1 MKLID
6 PTTQENIRIA
16 INSIKS
22 HLLRSV
28 LTVYIFAFG
37 IMALVGIM
45 TSISA
50 IEYFLVENFTRMG
63 SNTFTIR
70 YQSMRMGGE
79 RHQANMN
86 KVISWEEAIEFK
98 KNYTFPSSIS
108 IYIFANGNTT
118 VKFGSNKTYP
128 NIRIFGADENY
139 LLTSGETIEKGRN
152 FSSADAWQG
161 THVAILGEAVA
172 KNIFGETVDPL
183 GKIVSVGPGKYM
195 VIGILKSKGSSIG
208 FSNDRT
214 VILPI
219 QNVRERFVQPDQSYS
234 IAVMPPTSASMDAA
248 SGEAIGVFRTIRK
261 LKLNQENNFG
271 IIRSDSLVEMMKQNT
286 AAISL
291 AATFIGFITLIGA
304 AIGLMNILLV
314 SVTERTREIGIRKAL
329 GATRKTIR
337 NQFLAEAIVIA
348 QIGGAFGII
357 LGIAIGN
364 IVSYIIGSI
373 FIIPWLW
380 IILGVILCAGV
391 ALASG
396 FLPARKA
403 ANLEPIEALRYE

>member
-1 MKLID
+1 
-6 PTTQENIRIA
+6 
-16 INSIKS
+16 
-22 HLLRSV
+22 
-28 LTVYIFAFG
+28 
-37 IMALVGIM
+37 
-45 TSISA
+45 
-50 IEYFLVENFTRMG
+50 
-63 SNTFTIR
+63 
-70 YQSMRMGGE
+70 
-79 RHQANMN
+79 
-86 KVISWEEAIEFK
+86 
-98 KNYTFPSSIS
+98 
-108 IYIFANGNTT
+108 
-118 VKFGSNKTYP
+118 
-128 NIRIFGADENY
+128 
-139 LLTSGETIEKGRN
+139 
-152 FSSADAWQG
+152 
-161 THVAILGEAVA
+161 
-172 KNIFGETVDPL
+172 
-183 GKIVSVGPGKYM
+183 
-195 VIGILKSKGSSIG
+195 
-208 FSNDRT
+208 
-214 VILPI
+214 
-219 QNVRERFVQPDQSYS
+219 
-234 IAVMPPTSASMDAA
+234 MDAA

>member
-22 HLLRSV
+22 HLLRTV
-28 LTVYIFAFG
+28 LTV
-37 IMALVGIM
+37 
-45 TSISA
+45 SIIACA

-63 SNTFTIR
+63 SNTFTIK

-261 LKLNQENNFG
+261 L
-271 IIRSDSLVEMMKQNT
+271 
-286 AAISL
+286 
-291 AATFIGFITLIGA
+291 
-304 AIGLMNILLV
+304 
-314 SVTERTREIGIRKAL
+314 
-329 GATRKTIR
+329 
-337 NQFLAEAIVIA
+337 
-348 QIGGAFGII
+348 
-357 LGIAIGN
+357 
-364 IVSYIIGSI
+364 
-373 FIIPWLW
+373 
-380 IILGVILCAGV
+380 
-391 ALASG
+391 
-396 FLPARKA
+396 
-403 ANLEPIEALRYE
+403 